1 MHFLVFQCSL
11 YIIID
16 LNSLLNHWLRLK
28 RRVVSERPSER
39 VLARYRGEGRSGVE
53 FFTNATQQKDYTI
66 VILCSL
72 PCLTSLR

>member
-39 VLARYRGEGRSGVE
+39 VLARYSTCKYDLNLTRAVYGGV
-53 FFTNATQQKDYTI
+53 TAQ
-66 VILCSL
+66 
-72 PCLTSLR
+72 